1 MSKTSRFGRIVLPV
15 ACLLLFASG
24 CKASPTKGIEGLWQ
38 GTLKVPGG
46 ELRIV
51 FHINKTDDGKLSAT
65 LDSPDQ
71 SANGIPVE
79 ECTLKNG
86 KLTLAANTIGGA
98 YEGTMKN
105 DSTID
110 GTWSQAGIPLPL
122 VLKRI
127 EKVEEALRPQEP
139 KKPYPYKDEE
149 VEFENKAAG
158 IKLAGT
164 LTSPETGGPFPAVV
178 LITGSGPEN
187 RDEEVFGHKPFLVLA
202 DYLTRQGIAVLRC
215 DDRGVGKS
223 GGDSRTATTADLA
236 TDALAAFEYLKTRK
250 EIDPKHIGL
259 LGHSEGG
266 VIAPIVANE
275 APGVAFVVLM
285 AGTGLPGDSVL
296 MLQSQL
302 VAKAEGAA
310 DTTLAKSAV
319 VQRALLN
326 LAKTEP
332 DTAVAAAGT
341 NLVWG
346 VYDAAT
352 HDAFATYNDPT
363 AVSPYTVSLTWG
375 KYPLDLDAHFWTP
388 NIEGSS
394 YHVYWQDKGLLSAAP
409 YCELDVDDVTS
420 YGPERI
426 TVGSACPGEY
436 TYAVNQYSS
445 DSTIS
450 GSGARVELYVQDH
463 LSRTFTVPAGPTNGR
478 TWWHVFK
485 LNGSTGA
492 VTVLNT
498 LEYDPP
504 YSCDGLRAK

>member
-24 CKASPTKGIEGLWQ
+24 CKASPAKGAEGLWQ

-51 FHINKTDDGKLSAT
+51 FHINKAADGKLSAT
-65 LDSPDQ
+65 IDSPDQ

-79 ECTLKNG
+79 ECALKNG

-319 VQRALLN
+319 VQRAMLDLARTESDSAEATAKLRPILRQALTEMSPADTGALDQAVDQQLKMVLSPWFRYFLNYDPRPALTKLKQPVLAIVGGKDVQVAPKEN
-326 LAKTEP
+326 LAAIEAALKAGGNKDFTVKELP
-332 DTAVAAAGT
+332 GLNHLFQTATTG
-341 NLVWG
+341 G
-346 VYDAAT
+346 V
-352 HDAFATYNDPT
+352 
-363 AVSPYTVSLTWG
+363 S
-375 KYPLDLDAHFWTP
+375 
-388 NIEGSS
+388 
-394 YHVYWQDKGLLSAAP
+394 
-409 YCELDVDDVTS
+409 
-420 YGPERI
+420 
-426 TVGSACPGEY
+426 EY
-436 TYAVNQYSS
+436 TKIEE
-445 DSTIS
+445 TIS
-450 GSGARVELYVQDH
+450 PSALKVMGDWILA
-463 LSRTFTVPAGPTNGR
+463 
-478 TWWHVFK
+478 HV
-485 LNGSTGA
+485 STQ
-492 VTVLNT
+492 
-498 LEYDPP
+498 
-504 YSCDGLRAK
+504 K